1 MPKSKN
7 LSMAELDERLE
18 AMITSK
24 LSSLQED
31 NEKLRLENASLREAH
46 EQLLDRLNLLIDAIQ
61 KNGPP
66 AAAVPAESSDEP
78 DEPEA
83 LNYEPTPAVSSSP
96 PESFSTKSHTLI
108 LSDSIFRH
116 VLTSCP
122 KQPGNRAPIIDKF
135 SLDSKGDHTIYKMI
149 VPGADAA
156 RLWEAAS
163 SIPDRHSFS
172 NVIVSV
178 GANHTSAQPPD
189 IASYEI
195 EDFLTAIT
203 KLFPTAQ
210 VSWSVLLPQPD
221 KLPGIRHLNNYVSSF
236 CHENNIELIWAQD
249 FSVIFNGPEYV
260 RSLFARDGV
269 HLNRKGIEL
278 MTAAVKHYIF
288 SLYKY

>member
-66 AAAVPAESSDEP
+66 AAAVPAEHDSSDKPDEP
-78 DEPEA
+78 DA
-83 LNYEPTPAVSSSP
+83 LNDEPTTAVSSSP

-135 SLDSKGDHTIYKMI
+135 SLDSKGDHT
-149 VPGADAA
+149 
-156 RLWEAAS
+156 
-163 SIPDRHSFS
+163 F
-172 NVIVSV
+172 
-178 GANHTSAQPPD
+178 
-189 IASYEI
+189 
-195 EDFLTAIT
+195 T
-203 KLFPTAQ
+203 K
-210 VSWSVLLPQPD
+210 
-221 KLPGIRHLNNYVSSF
+221 
-236 CHENNIELIWAQD
+236 
-249 FSVIFNGPEYV
+249 
-260 RSLFARDGV
+260 
-269 HLNRKGIEL
+269 
-278 MTAAVKHYIF
+278 
-288 SLYKY
+288 

>member
-1 MPKSKN
+1 MPPKKIST
-7 LSMAELDERLE
+7 ADLDKRIE
-18 AMITSK
+18 AILNTK
-24 LSSLQED
+24 IDHLQ
-31 NEKLRLENASLREAH
+31 KENDSLREING
-46 EQLLDRLNLLIDAIQ
+46 QLIERISDLISAIE
-61 KNGPP
+61 KNGSLPT
-66 AAAVPAESSDEP
+66 AVSSDEP
-78 DEPEA
+78 DEPDA
-83 LNYEPTPAVSSSP
+83 LNDVPTTAVSSSP
-96 PESFSTKSHTLI
+96 PESFLTKSHTLI

-135 SLDSKGDHTIYKMI
+135 SLDSKGDHTVYKII

-178 GANHTSAQPPD
+178 GANHTNAQPPD

-195 EDFLTAIT
+195 EEFLDAIT

-210 VSWSVLLPQPD
+210 VAWSVLLPQPG

-236 CHENNIELIWAQD
+236 CHENNIELIWAQE
-249 FSVIFNGPEYV
+249 FSVIINGPEHV

-288 SLYKY
+288 SHYKY